1 MDQNC
6 PNGTFPVKNNNSEHY
21 FWIQYI
27 RIIVMNKFQLQ
38 QTTFT
43 LSSQKKKKKGYLNI
57 TIKFNKIALAYSH
70 SQNI

>member
-43 LSSQKKKKKGYLNI
+43 LSSQKKKKKDI
-57 TIKFNKIALAYSH
+57 
-70 SQNI
+70 